1 MPLCI
6 HLGIPLST
14 HTDVAYEQEQ
24 IDALAELGV
33 ELRCALSTLSCSRG
47 WGPAFGP
54 AGRAAARAELW
65 AVRADGVEDQDEA
78 TAAERYAEADCL
90 MMVGHVH
97 IDAELLDKCAIR
109 TTAPIPAER

>member
-14 HTDVAYEQEQ
+14 HTDAAYEQEQ

-33 ELRCALSTLSCSRG
+33 ELRCAFSTLSCMGGPG
-47 WGPAFGP
+47 WA
-54 AGRAAARAELW
+54 AGGRPRAEAW

-78 TAAERYAEADCL
+78 TAAEWYAEADCL

-109 TTAPIPAER
+109 SARPFQLSAER